1 MVYLIFYHCCVC
13 DVEYAWTG
21 LVYSYRF
28 RFKNSILKHE
38 FYKTYIKT
46 RVRFTARLPQAGVP
60 VNDECSYVL
69 SNEFFY
75 AIFSNLHIKYMFFTN
90 KINFRNLGNF
100 VTVGDTFIS

>member
-28 RFKNSILKHE
+28 RFKNSILKH
-38 FYKTYIKT
+38 
-46 RVRFTARLPQAGVP
+46 
-60 VNDECSYVL
+60 SYVL

-100 VTVGDTFIS
+100 VTVDDTFIS